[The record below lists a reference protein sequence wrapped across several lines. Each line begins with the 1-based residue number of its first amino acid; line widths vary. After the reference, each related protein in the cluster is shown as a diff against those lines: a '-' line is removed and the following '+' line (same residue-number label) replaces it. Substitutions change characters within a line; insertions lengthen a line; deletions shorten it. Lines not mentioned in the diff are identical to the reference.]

1 MSNLNASDA
10 ARYPTTI
17 RPLSREIESDDDTA
31 GKVSTL
37 AADAGE
43 ATKHVA
49 DTAKGEAREV
59 ASEAGHQA
67 RKLLGQ
73 VGDELRGQ
81 AANQQT
87 RAADALHNAGSSLS
101 RMADSSDD
109 DGYAPQLVRAAGD
122 RIDSVANWL
131 GTKDPGEVVE
141 DVKRFGDGG
150 PESSSRS
157 QSEPV
162 SSSGVSCYRSHRR
175 QLVIRAV
182 PRTRHPR
189 GTRRP
194 PRLTRRPCHR
204 YARRSHRRPH
214 PSVPRLVLRRP
225 PERSGAIPT
234 FRPSSVIQDD

>member
-10 ARYPTTI
+10 ARYPTTTQ
-17 RPLSREIESDDDTA
+17 PLSPGLESEDDAA

-81 AANQQT
+81 AATQQA
-87 RAADALHNAGSSLS
+87 RAADALHATGSSLS

-141 DVKRFGDGG
+141 DVKRFA
-150 PESSSRS
+150 R
-157 QSEPV
+157 
-162 SSSGVSCYRSHRR
+162 
-175 QLVIRAV
+175 
-182 PRTRHPR
+182 
-189 GTRRP
+189 RRP
-194 PRLTRRPCHR
+194 GIFIAIAVGAGLIVGRVVRSLASPQAGDQSRP
-204 YARRSHRRPH
+204 SHAASESD
-214 PSVPRLVLRRP
+214 PSTPAIDAPPVPPLRETVAP
-225 PERSGAIPT
+225 TPAPVGASAGVTATTGT
-234 FRPSSVIQDD
+234 FRDSSDFPTELGDPR